1 MESKFIP
8 VRGNPSSPTKNTNYP
23 FWVIG
28 IFLCAEDGVEVYPRQ
43 GKSIFPHQKNRLAL
57 QGGFSMKSVLRTGE
71 ILPCRMQYA
80 PRVKLLRRWVDGF
93 PFTRAKQGFHL
104 PATAGDF
111 TVRMHD
117 LIKGV
122 HAIAE
127 NKLTDLSM
135 DFAVQTLQLCETIHS
150 HSALVNQLERSSTS
164 IGANIREASYA
175 HGKADFIAKLQ
186 IALKECY
193 ETEYWLELFQ
203 RAGIADLDSI
213 DPLRRASGTIRRM
226 PIASVNIAKKNRT

>member
-1 MESKFIP
+1 M
-8 VRGNPSSPTKNTNYP
+8 
-23 FWVIG
+23 
-28 IFLCAEDGVEVYPRQ
+28 
-43 GKSIFPHQKNRLAL
+43 
-57 QGGFSMKSVLRTGE
+57 
-71 ILPCRMQYA
+71 
-80 PRVKLLRRWVDGF
+80 
-93 PFTRAKQGFHL
+93 
-104 PATAGDF
+104 
-111 TVRMHD
+111 
-117 LIKGV
+117 
-122 HAIAE
+122 AE

-226 PIASVNIAKKNRT
+226 LIASVNTAKKNRTCPACPSAQRTGFSSASAHGCTSALSRCASSLRDRLPTSASKQSAHTVSPPCAHGHRYASAHSGSGAKHTSHRRICITPFQLQIFMRLNNFRLRLYPLG